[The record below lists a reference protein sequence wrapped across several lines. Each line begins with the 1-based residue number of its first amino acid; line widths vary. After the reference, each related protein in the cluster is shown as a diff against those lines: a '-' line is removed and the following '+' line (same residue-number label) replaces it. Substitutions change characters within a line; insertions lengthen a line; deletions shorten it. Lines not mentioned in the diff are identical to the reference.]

1 MMNNDIF
8 DNRPLRMDERLSEV
22 DWPQLIKIDV
32 PSIKKSDCM
41 LACAGFEYRSAE
53 TLRRI
58 RGAGKSG
65 FSLGLVSYLPEQPE
79 NRERELQ
86 AISRDADLQI
96 TRFVYDRENPAGI
109 GKKLK
114 GFTQGFSHIFIDISG
129 MSRLLIVQ
137 TLAALISNQNQ
148 QVSIIYGEADKYP
161 PSEAEFQ
168 QPNNIAE
175 PVFSYLSSGIFEIAL
190 TPELSS
196 VAMLGEPLRLV
207 AFPSFDPSQLTN
219 LIHELQPAYLEL
231 IHGIPPSQENQ
242 WRKSAIRELNFS
254 ALDGLY
260 RIENEHDASTLDY
273 RETLDKLLEIY
284 AKRNMFD
291 RIVISPTGS
300 KMQAVA
306 VGLFRAALHDVQ
318 IVYPTPQ
325 VFTTPEEH
333 TLGLRQ
339 LYQLDIPSEP
349 FTDSIRNSR
358 EDSSDSSQVR
368 P

>member
-1 MMNNDIF
+1 MNNDVF
-8 DNRPLRMDERLSEV
+8 YNRPLRMDERLSDV
-22 DWPQLIKIDV
+22 DWPQIIKIDV
-32 PSIKKSDCM
+32 PSVKKIDCM
-41 LACAGFEYRSAE
+41 LVCAGFEDRSVEA
-53 TLRRI
+53 LRRI
-58 RGAGKSG
+58 RDAGKSG

-79 NRERELQ
+79 NREDELY
-86 AISRDADLQI
+86 AISRDAALEV

-114 GFTQGFSHIFIDISG
+114 DFTQGFGQIFIDISG

-137 TLAALISNQNQ
+137 TLAALIYNQNQ

-161 PSEAEFQ
+161 PFKAEFQ
-168 QPNNIAE
+168 QQNNIAE
-175 PVFSYLSSGIFEIAL
+175 PVFSYLTSGIIEIAL

-196 VAMLGEPLRLV
+196 VAMQGEPLRLV
-207 AFPSFDPSQLTN
+207 AFPSFNPSQLTN

-242 WRKSAIRELNFS
+242 WRKSVIRDLNFS

-273 RETLDKLLEIY
+273 RETLHKLLEIY
-284 AKRNMFD
+284 TERNMFD

-306 VGLFRAALHDVQ
+306 VSLFRAALHDIQ

-325 VFTTPEEH
+325 VFTAPEEH

-339 LYQLDIPSEP
+339 LYQLDIPAEAFS
-349 FTDSIRNSR
+349 DAIGNSKD
-358 EDSSDSSQVR
+358 DSSSSFETHS
-368 P
+368 

>member
-1 MMNNDIF
+1 MNNDIF
-8 DNRPLRMDERLSEV
+8 DNRLLRMDQRLSGV

-32 PSIKKSDCM
+32 PSVKKSDCM
-41 LACAGFEYRSAE
+41 LVCAGFEDRSVE

-65 FSLGLVSYLPEQPE
+65 FSLGLVSYLPEQTE
-79 NRERELQ
+79 NREEELH
-86 AISRDADLQI
+86 AISRDAALEV
-96 TRFVYDRENPAGI
+96 TRFVYDRENPAGM

-114 GFTQGFSHIFIDISG
+114 DFTQGFGHIFIDISG

-137 TLAALISNQNQ
+137 TLAALIYNQNQ

-161 PSEAEFQ
+161 PSKAEFQ

-175 PVFSYLSSGIFEIAL
+175 PVFSYLSSGIIEIAL

-260 RIENEHDASTLDY
+260 RIENEHEASTLDY
-273 RETLDKLLEIY
+273 RETLHKLLEIY

-300 KMQAVA
+300 KMQAIA

-325 VFTTPEEH
+325 VFTSPNEH

-339 LYQLDIPSEP
+339 LYQLDIPAEV
-349 FTDSIRNSR
+349 FINVIGNSR
-358 EDSSDSSQVR
+358 DDFNDTLETH